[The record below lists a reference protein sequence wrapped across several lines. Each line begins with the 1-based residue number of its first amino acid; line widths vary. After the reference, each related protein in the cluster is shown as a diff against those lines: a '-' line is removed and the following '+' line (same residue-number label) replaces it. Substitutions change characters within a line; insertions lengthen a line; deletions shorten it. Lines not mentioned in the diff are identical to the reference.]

1 METEILEVVAGPA
14 GMRAIERAAALLREG
29 RLVAFPTETVY
40 GLGALALDPI
50 AAARIFEAKGRPA
63 HNPLIVHVA
72 DRSSAR
78 EVVASWD
85 ERAEAL
91 AEAFWPGPLTLILP
105 KAPAVPAAITAGLDA
120 VAVRVPSHPVA
131 RDLLAAVGAPVAA
144 PSANRYTRISPTT
157 ARHVEK
163 SLGGR
168 IDAILDGGATP
179 IGIEST
185 VLDLCADVPVLLRPG
200 AISIEELRAA
210 VGRVD
215 LPASSPAEGAARP
228 SPGLSPRH
236 YAPAGGVE
244 LVPGGDILGRLS
256 GEGSVGVIARRRR
269 PEGAKVDAW
278 LELPGEADGF
288 ARQLYAALHALE
300 DAGVA
305 RILVEAA
312 PPGAAWDG
320 VRDRLGR
327 AATPAETA

>member
-1 METEILEVVAGPA
+1 MKTEILEVVAGPK
-14 GMRAIERAAALLREG
+14 GERAIQRAAQLLRDG

-50 AAARIFEAKGRPA
+50 AVARIFEAKGRPT

-72 DRSSAR
+72 DRRLAR
-78 EVVASWD
+78 EVVASWG
-85 ERAEAL
+85 ERADAL
-91 AEAFWPGPLTLILP
+91 ADAFWPGPLTLVLP
-105 KAPAVPAAITAGLDA
+105 KSTRVPAAITAGLDA
-120 VAVRVPSHPVA
+120 VAVRIPSHPVA

-185 VLDLCADVPVLLRPG
+185 VLDLCAEVPRLLRPG
-200 AISIEELRAA
+200 AISADELREV

-215 LPASSPAEGAARP
+215 LATAAPAEGAARP

-236 YAPAGGVE
+236 YAPAGRVE
-244 LVPGGDILGRLS
+244 LVAGGDIEGRLGG
-256 GEGSVGVIARRRR
+256 GERVGVIARRRR
-269 PEGAKVDAW
+269 PGGAGVAAW
-278 LELPGEADGF
+278 LELPADAGGF

-300 DAGVA
+300 DAGVE
-305 RILVEAA
+305 RIVVEAA
-312 PPGAAWDG
+312 PDGTAWDG
-320 VRDRLGR
+320 VRDRLRR
-327 AATPAETA
+327 AATPAGA

>member
-1 METEILEVVAGPA
+1 METEILEVVAGAA
-14 GMRAIERAAALLREG
+14 GDRAIERAAALLRDG

-50 AAARIFEAKGRPA
+50 AASRIFEAKGRPA
-63 HNPLIVHVA
+63 YNPLIVHVA
-72 DRSSAR
+72 DRAGAR
-78 EVVASWD
+78 AVVSSWD
-85 ERAEAL
+85 ARADAL
-91 AEAFWPGPLTLILP
+91 ADAFWPGPLTLILP
-105 KAPAVPAAITAGLDA
+105 KDPRVPAAVTAGLGA

-131 RDLLAAVGAPVAA
+131 RALLDAVGAPVAA

-185 VLDLCADVPVLLRPG
+185 VLDLCGEVPVLLRPG
-200 AISIEELRAA
+200 AISIDELRDV
-210 VGRVD
+210 VGGVE
-215 LPASSPAEGAARP
+215 LPTTSPGEGAARP

-244 LVPGGDILGRLS
+244 LVPGDALDAHLG
-256 GEGSVGVIARRRR
+256 GSVGVVARRRR
-269 PEGAKVDAW
+269 PEGASSDAW
-278 LELPGEADGF
+278 LELPGDAEGF

-300 DAGVA
+300 DLGVS
-305 RILVEAA
+305 RIVVEAP

-327 AATPAETA
+327 AATPA